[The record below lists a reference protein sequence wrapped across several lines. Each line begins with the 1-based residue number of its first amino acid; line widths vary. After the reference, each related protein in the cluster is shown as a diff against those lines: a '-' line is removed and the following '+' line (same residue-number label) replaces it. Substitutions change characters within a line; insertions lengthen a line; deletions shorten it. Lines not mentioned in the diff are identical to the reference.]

1 MSASTQIATT
11 IYCGTQTQSLPHNK
25 EMESINLNTRVNAIT
40 SHWQPEHLMTVD
52 SSHTLKVAKISGS
65 FIWHSHPDTDE
76 VFYVVS
82 GGPMRLELSSK
93 ATSPEHAEQ
102 LGVDQTVELKVGDLF
117 KVPRG
122 VQHRPVAD
130 VETGI
135 MMIEKVGTVNTGD
148 REGHER
154 TATLKGSEV

>member
-1 MSASTQIATT
+1 
-11 IYCGTQTQSLPHNK
+11 
-25 EMESINLNTRVNAIT
+25 
-40 SHWQPEHLMTVD
+40 
-52 SSHTLKVAKISGS
+52 
-65 FIWHSHPDTDE
+65 
-76 VFYVVS
+76 
-82 GGPMRLELSSK
+82 MRLELSSK

-148 REGHER
+148 QEGHER